1 MRKNIQKHF
10 QYENMNMQFEKLDAW
25 SFGKYAVLGLLL
37 EEEKNCFCFAE
48 LEKKNYGLEL

>member
-25 SFGKYAVLGLLL
+25 SFGKYAVLELLL

-48 LEKKNYGLEL
+48 LEKKIMA